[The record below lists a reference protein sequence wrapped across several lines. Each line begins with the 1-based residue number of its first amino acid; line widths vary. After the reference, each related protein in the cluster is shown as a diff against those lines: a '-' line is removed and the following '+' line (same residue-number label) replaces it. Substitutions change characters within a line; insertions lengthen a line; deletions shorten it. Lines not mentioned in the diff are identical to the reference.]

1 MKLDRIA
8 ISILDSTFIPLNII
22 QKKKKKE
29 NLIKSQ
35 NW

>member
-22 QKKKKKE
+22 QKKKKKK
-29 NLIKSQ
+29 I
-35 NW
+35 